1 VPFPVPRS
9 LSPSKVSAFRSC
21 PLAFRFSVID
31 KVPEASSPAMVKGT
45 LVHRALERLFWEHHQ
60 GQRSEAAALSELD
73 VAWEEL
79 QADEEFCS
87 LELSDDAK
95 TAFLDDAAVLIS
107 RYFELEDPNAAK
119 AIGVELLME
128 ADIDGMFL
136 RGIIDRLDVD
146 ESGDL
151 VVVDYKTGRAPSEM
165 QENGRMGP
173 VHTYALL
180 CERVLGIRPAR
191 VKLLYLR
198 DRLVIEA
205 APSEQSSRGTGIR
218 TNAVWTAI
226 RRACELEDFRP
237 NPSALC
243 KGCSFRQLCPAVG
256 GDLSLLPAI
265 VSAAQIARTEVQ
277 PVS

>member
-1 VPFPVPRS
+1 
-9 LSPSKVSAFRSC
+9 
-21 PLAFRFSVID
+21 
-31 KVPEASSPAMVKGT
+31 MVKGT
-45 LVHRALERLFWEHHQ
+45 LVHRALERLFWQHDQ

-73 VAWEEL
+73 VAWEEI
-79 QADEEFCS
+79 QTDDEFRS
-87 LELSDDAK
+87 LELSEDDL
-95 TAFLDDAAVLIS
+95 TAFLDDAAALVS
-107 RYFELEDPNAAK
+107 RYFELEDPDAAR

-128 ADIDGMFL
+128 ADIDGMML

-146 ESGDL
+146 DAGDL

-165 QENGRMGP
+165 QENGRMGA

-198 DRLVIEA
+198 DRVVIEA
-205 APSEQSSRGTGIR
+205 ASSDQSSRGTGIR

-226 RRACELEDFRP
+226 CRACQTEDFRP

-243 KGCSFRQLCPAVG
+243 KGCSFRQFCPAVG
-256 GDLSLLPAI
+256 GDPTLVSVAA
-265 VSAAQIARTEVQ
+265 SAAQVATI
-277 PVS
+277 